1 MNNPFASM
9 KRFTLV
15 WSGQMASQLG
25 TEMTRFALIIWAYDL
40 TGDATTLA
48 LLGFFAYGAK
58 VLFSPAAGV
67 LVDRW
72 DRRHV
77 LIVTDLGA
85 GLVTVILLLL
95 HLGGR
100 LGIGHLYLA
109 EALVGALDA
118 FWRPAY
124 TAAIT
129 QMVPKQ
135 QYGRAAGMRSLSS
148 FASQVAAPPLAGLA
162 LAFVGLNG
170 VLLFDIVTFLCAVS
184 ALMVIRLPQ
193 EAVSDG
199 GQGRTF
205 RQEMGVGFRY
215 IIQRRGLL
223 ALLMLFVAMNFLATL
238 TYFAILPAMVLARS
252 GGRSGGGEIT
262 LAGVQA
268 ALGLGGVAGGLLM
281 SAWGG
286 PRRRIHGVLLGATLS
301 FFCGDLLFAVG
312 RTPFAWALAGFLAA
326 FFIPPITG
334 SSLAIWQAK
343 VPPGMQG
350 RVFAVQNMVGEALR
364 PLGYL
369 LAGPLAD
376 RLFEPVMLSGG
387 SLAPLFGGLLGTGPG
402 AGMALMFLFTGVTG
416 TLLHLG
422 GYLVPAL
429 RHVEA
434 DLPDHD
440 AWAVPPPELTADAPA
455 PHPAK

>member
-1 MNNPFASM
+1 MNNPLLSM

-15 WSGQMASQLG
+15 WAGQLASQLG

-48 LLGFFAYGAK
+48 MLGFFAFGAK
-58 VLFSPAAGV
+58 VLFSPLAGV

-72 DRRHV
+72 DRRRI
-77 LIVTDLGA
+77 LIVTDLAA
-85 GLVTVILLLL
+85 GLVTMALLLL

-100 LGIGHLYLA
+100 LVIAHLYLA

-129 QMVPKQ
+129 QLVPRQ
-135 QYGRAAGMRSLSS
+135 QYGRANGMRSLSC

-162 LAFVGLNG
+162 LAAVGLNG
-170 VLLFDIVTFLCAVS
+170 VLLIDVATFLCAVS
-184 ALMVIRLPQ
+184 ALLAIRLPALPRD
-193 EAVSDG
+193 AVSAE
-199 GQGRTF
+199 GQGSF
-205 RQEMGVGFRY
+205 RREMIAGFRY
-215 IIQRRGLL
+215 IRQRRGLL
-223 ALLMLFVAMNFLATL
+223 ALLLLFVAMNFLATL

-252 GGRSGGGEIT
+252 GGHAGGSEGA

-268 ALGLGGVAGGLLM
+268 ALGLGGVIGGLLM
-281 SAWGG
+281 SVWGG
-286 PRRRIHGVLLGATLS
+286 PRRRIHGVLLGAALS

-312 RTPFAWALAGFLAA
+312 RTPLAWAVAGFLSA
-326 FFIPPITG
+326 FFIPPITS

-350 RVFAVQNMVGEALR
+350 RVFAVQNMVGEMLR

-376 RLFEPVMLSGG
+376 RVFEPAMRAGG

-422 GYLVPAL
+422 GYLVPTL
-429 RHVEA
+429 RRVEI

-440 AWAVPPPELTADAPA
+440 TPPLQPVSAPV
-455 PHPAK
+455 PHPAR